1 MDTYTIEKELRD
13 ALDCICRIR
22 KRTRSMRTRCDCFKA
37 AESLLYAY
45 CDALGKEPD
54 LTGNAWLIKVR
65 DELLDEL
72 RNNDLHI
79 VMDIV

>member
-1 MDTYTIEKELRD
+1 MDTCTIERELLD

-22 KRTRSMRTRCDCFKA
+22 KRTRSMSTRYDCFKA

-45 CDALGKEPD
+45 CNALKKEPD

-79 VMDIV
+79 VLGIE